1 MPVATIEQRK
11 ANLARLL
18 ATISAHCPS
27 EPAREIDAQN
37 RARITPLTHAVKL
50 DKLPGILTSEALLS
64 QLQIGAKIR
73 EAERI
78 LETTDDVFL
87 YVGAF
92 GYPATECGFLFLSSI
107 EDSHQQTGISTPF
120 DSGALATTR
129 YVKQP
134 DHYPD
139 GPACVRDHELPVSDY
154 RKLLGTVI
162 HTHSRS
168 ADEFLENPADFSC
181 FCGVPRPHPFGLS
194 GGDNR
199 AATFEVRIPSRV
211 PLKPPYLR
219 AVFVPEGIVPP
230 ELSALSASGVEIVRY
245 TPIDDGNYF
254 FTLRNACIQFILE
267 HIVP

>member
-18 ATISAHCPS
+18 ATISDHCHS

-50 DKLPGILTSEALLS
+50 DTLPGILTSEALLS
-64 QLQIGAKIR
+64 QLQIGAKIG

-92 GYPATECGFLFLSSI
+92 EYPATECGFLFLPSI

-168 ADEFLENPADFSC
+168 PDEFLANPADFSC

-199 AATFEVRIPSRV
+199 AATFEVRIPGRV
-211 PLKPPYLR
+211 PLKPPHLR
-219 AVFVPEGIVPP
+219 AVFVPDGIVPP
-230 ELSALSASGVEIVRY
+230 ELSALFASGVDVVRY

-254 FTLRNACIQFILE
+254 LALRNACIEFILE
-267 HIVP
+267 YIVP